1 MARLAW
7 SALALL
13 LFRLPLA
20 CAAPEAAEKRSD
32 YHRRAEEYVR
42 SRTVAQWTQSLNS
55 PAQNDRLEAVWALQ
69 WLGPRTEGVIPA
81 LIQALGNDVP
91 WVRSEAIRALGR
103 FGEAANATLPALRK
117 AMEDSD
123 TMVRVDAAEAVWT
136 IAKDK
141 SAIPVLIGA
150 LGDADPN
157 RCVCAVDALRN
168 IGPPARDAIPALID
182 VLKNRD
188 VYVRVYAAG
197 ALSQISADTDRAVP
211 ALAEACRAKEKRM
224 RRAAA
229 ESLGKIGPNAKAA
242 IPALLRLLGDK
253 HGVVRVAAAE
263 SLWRIARHPS
273 AITSLVSE
281 LRRREDPN
289 AVVEEAMA
297 QLVVRPGA
305 PTVQTE
311 DFPDDLSVVQTAAAD
326 ALARMGTEGKD
337 AVAALLEISR
347 DTDHPA
353 HILAAVALWKI
364 DNRYD
369 PIPVLVAG
377 LDNERYFTRFLAADS
392 LEEIGPAARVAVPN
406 LVEALRNFA
415 AEAPTLAKRGVPEG
429 PLLCDFGRI
438 NSRLSF
444 EHARRAA
451 DRALR
456 AIDPDAAA
464 KAGIHTW

>member
-1 MARLAW
+1 
-7 SALALL
+7 
-13 LFRLPLA
+13 
-20 CAAPEAAEKRSD
+20 
-32 YHRRAEEYVR
+32 
-42 SRTVAQWTQSLNS
+42 
-55 PAQNDRLEAVWALQ
+55 
-69 WLGPRTEGVIPA
+69 
-81 LIQALGNDVP
+81 
-91 WVRSEAIRALGR
+91 
-103 FGEAANATLPALRK
+103 
-117 AMEDSD
+117 
-123 TMVRVDAAEAVWT
+123 
-136 IAKDK
+136 
-141 SAIPVLIGA
+141 
-150 LGDADPN
+150 
-157 RCVCAVDALRN
+157 
-168 IGPPARDAIPALID
+168 
-182 VLKNRD
+182 
-188 VYVRVYAAG
+188 
-197 ALSQISADTDRAVP
+197 
-211 ALAEACRAKEKRM
+211 M
-224 RRAAA
+224 RQAAA

-242 IPALLRLLGDK
+242 IPALLRLLRDR

-297 QLVVRPGA
+297 QLVMRPGA
-305 PTVQTE
+305 PTVQ
-311 DFPDDLSVVQTAAAD
+311 
-326 ALARMGTEGKD
+326 D

-438 NSRLSF
+438 NSRLLF

-451 DRALR
+451 ERALR